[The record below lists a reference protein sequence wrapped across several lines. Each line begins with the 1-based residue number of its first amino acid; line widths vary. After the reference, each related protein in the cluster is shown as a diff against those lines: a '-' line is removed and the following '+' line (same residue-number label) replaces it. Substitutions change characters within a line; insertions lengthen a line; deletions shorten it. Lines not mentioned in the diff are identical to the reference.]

1 MINNEILADLVTKE
15 YYVIG
20 VCKIKVEIQE
30 PNFFWVSTYYEFN
43 GELIVNETW
52 LLSYEDIETIASVM
66 RVNKYSSPWSEECW
80 DNALDAA
87 KELQSFFDTLT
98 KSEL

>member
-30 PNFFWVSTYYEFN
+30 PNFFWVSSYYEFN
-43 GELIVNETW
+43 GEIVVNETW
-52 LLSYEDIETIASVM
+52 FLSFDDIETIAGVM
-66 RVNKYSSPWSEECW
+66 KVNKYSSPWSYACW
-80 DNALDAA
+80 GDALDMAR
-87 KELQSFFDTLT
+87 ELNSGLV
-98 KSEL
+98 